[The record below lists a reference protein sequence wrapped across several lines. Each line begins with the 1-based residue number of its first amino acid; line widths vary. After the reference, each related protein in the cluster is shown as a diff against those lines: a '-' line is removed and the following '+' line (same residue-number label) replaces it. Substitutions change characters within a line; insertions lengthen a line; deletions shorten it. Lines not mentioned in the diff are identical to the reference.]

1 MALLALNQ
9 DDPLFGANM
18 ALAAG
23 LLQGNFGAGLQG
35 FSGAMREGR
44 QDAMRKQQFDLET
57 EVKRMAIEKAK
68 REAAQEQGLMG
79 LQKQFFSAGAP
90 GMAGT
95 ADVNSALPAEMQIGA
110 MPPMAARQPQ
120 FDVKGYTVAAVNQGL
135 MNPIEA
141 IKLQQSMVKDAPIN
155 KLDVKDFTPASVA
168 KFSQSGNYADL
179 ERMDKLHFADTGG
192 GVTGMNPFTAKPV
205 GTVPKTGDP
214 FKDLILG
221 DGAGGMRP
229 NSPLIGAKQSIAKAG
244 APTTSVRIENKMG
257 DSLAAQVGPMAK
269 DSKIQTE
276 GAVKMFDA
284 AQRIDKA
291 IESGMVSAGPLT
303 TQVQTVKQ
311 LVQKVG
317 GGSDEGIRQT
327 RQVIKSLAQMAVEA
341 RKQLQGQGQVTESEA
356 AAVAKADAGDI
367 NDLTIGELKDL
378 STLTKRAAHFKAKS
392 HQELLNQ
399 MKAGEA
405 TRGVEKF
412 YPVQG
417 MDTLLDYTP
426 TLPQIGGGG
435 DVRSRADAILRG
447 GK

>member
-120 FDVKGYTVAAVNQGL
+120 FDVKGYTGAAVNQGL

-192 GVTGMNPFTAKPV
+192 GVTGMNPFTGKPV
-205 GTVPKTGDP
+205 GSVPKSGDP
-214 FKDLILG
+214 FKDLVLA
-221 DGAGGMRP
+221 DGNGGMRP
-229 NSPLIGAKQSIAKAG
+229 NSPLINAKSQIARSGASSVSVNTGQKGLDNELKIRSDFRSEPIYKAHQEVQSAHSQITAALKQASPAGDLAGATKLMKILDPGSVVRESELGMAMAASGLEDRLRNYASNVVNGTKLTPTQRKDFQDLADKLNQESIKQYGAKRKEYESFATGYGLDGERILG
-244 APTTSVRIENKMG
+244 PAP
-257 DSLAAQVGPMAK
+257 AAATAPATPKPTMRYNPLT
-269 DSKIQTE
+269 SKIE
-276 GAVKMFDA
+276 AVK
-284 AQRIDKA
+284 
-291 IESGMVSAGPLT
+291 
-303 TQVQTVKQ
+303 
-311 LVQKVG
+311 
-317 GGSDEGIRQT
+317 
-327 RQVIKSLAQMAVEA
+327 
-341 RKQLQGQGQVTESEA
+341 
-356 AAVAKADAGDI
+356 
-367 NDLTIGELKDL
+367 
-378 STLTKRAAHFKAKS
+378 
-392 HQELLNQ
+392 
-399 MKAGEA
+399 
-405 TRGVEKF
+405 
-412 YPVQG
+412 
-417 MDTLLDYTP
+417 
-426 TLPQIGGGG
+426 
-435 DVRSRADAILRG
+435 
-447 GK
+447 

>member
-68 REAAQEQGLMG
+68 REAAQEQKLIN

-120 FDVKGYTVAAVNQGL
+120 FDVKGYTGAALNKGL

-192 GVTGMNPFTAKPV
+192 GVTGMNPFTGKPV
-205 GTVPKTGDP
+205 GSVPKSGDP
-214 FKDLILG
+214 FKDLVLA
-221 DGAGGMRP
+221 DGNGGMRP
-229 NSPLIGAKQSIAKAG
+229 NSPLINAKQGIAKAG
-244 APTTSVRIENKMG
+244 ATSVRIENKTG
-257 DSLAAQVGPMAK
+257 ESLAKEIGPMMAE
-269 DSKIQTE
+269 SQVAAT
-276 GAVKMFDA
+276 GAAQQIDA
-284 AQRIDKA
+284 ANRI
-291 IESGMVSAGPLT
+291 VSAVDTNKVFAGPLAT
-303 TQVQTVKQ
+303 TRLKLAQWADVLNLGGKDDAEKIANTRSVVRGLAEMTLQGRKQMRGQGAITESESALAEKAISGNIDDLTPSEIKQ
-311 LVQKVG
+311 LATASARSAKFVYGQHQQRLNVVKNNPNM
-317 GGSDEGIRQT
+317 
-327 RQVIKSLAQMAVEA
+327 AQMAPFYEPLALPADPVA
-341 RKQLQGQGQVTESEA
+341 PS
-356 AAVAKADAGDI
+356 AAVTPDWVF
-367 NDLTIGELKDL
+367 KDGKL
-378 STLTKRAAHFKAKS
+378 VHSKR
-392 HQELLNQ
+392 
-399 MKAGEA
+399 
-405 TRGVEKF
+405 
-412 YPVQG
+412 
-417 MDTLLDYTP
+417 
-426 TLPQIGGGG
+426 
-435 DVRSRADAILRG
+435 
-447 GK
+447 